1 MLKKTTIVWG
11 SAEDQNHPN
20 LSTARLVKITEMLQA
35 EKIHLI
41 EAEIVNDYTTIRFW
55 KDQASAEEFV
65 TFITTEAAKHGS
77 TIVSTTIEDHVE

>member
-1 MLKKTTIVWG
+1 
-11 SAEDQNHPN
+11 
-20 LSTARLVKITEMLQA
+20 
-35 EKIHLI
+35 LI

-55 KDQASAEEFV
+55 KDQAAAEEFV